1 MEVPSI
7 VLAAL
12 SAVAG
17 PGASVWVARVSAG
30 RTLDDITKRLAKLDE
45 KVAALETTEPENVAQ
60 LRTALDAL
68 AKDISTVRSA
78 VERLTTDLAKL
89 VADDEKRREKAADRA
104 ERREARER
112 EQETALA
119 AKLATVHTLLDTLR
133 QEIRDARSR

>member
-1 MEVPSI
+1 MEVPSL

>member
-60 LRTALDAL
+60 LRAALDAL
-68 AKDISTVRSA
+68 AKDVATVRGA
-78 VERLTTDLAKL
+78 VERLSADLAKL
-89 VADDEKRREKAADRA
+89 VTDDEKRREKAAERA
-104 ERREARER
+104 ERRELRER
-112 EQETALA
+112 DQETALA

>member
-45 KVAALETTEPENVAQ
+45 RVAALETTEPENVAQ